1 MDTINYTFSLPEDF
15 QVRNFDRREWFV
27 FPDDLLARHRP
38 SNCIFQI
45 YPSPDL
51 PPNHALEVQDMV
63 ASLVHVCED
72 RVLLDLTSLE
82 RIGRAAIVAFMVDRG
97 YWDLD
102 EGEEISHLDGELP
115 F

>member
-1 MDTINYTFSLPEDF
+1 
-15 QVRNFDRREWFV
+15 
-27 FPDDLLARHRP
+27 
-38 SNCIFQI
+38 
-45 YPSPDL
+45 
-51 PPNHALEVQDMV
+51 MV